1 MINLFSDFGA
11 SDLYLGQVKAAI
23 RRIDPQVT
31 IIDLLHDAPAL
42 DVEAASHLLA
52 ALLLY
57 HPAAVTLAVV
67 DPGVGG
73 TRRPLAIETASG
85 WLVGPDNGLL
95 SVVAARASGSR
106 IHEIIWRPA
115 HLSAT
120 FHGRDLFAPVAAMLA
135 NQTLPKNAL
144 REIGL
149 LEVNFGA
156 ADLAQVI
163 YIDHYGNALTGLRA
177 GNVRQI
183 SKVVCEATPLDSARS
198 FSDVPAGQ
206 AFWYENSLGLVE
218 IAVNRGNAAR
228 ALDLEIGTAVTL
240 LPEMR

>member
-1 MINLFSDFGA
+1 DPH
-11 SDLYLGQVKAAI
+11 AA
-23 RRIDPQVT
+23 
-31 IIDLLHDAPAL
+31 IIDLLHDAPAF

-52 ALLLY
+52 ALLT
-57 HPAAVTLAVV
+57 HQPAAVTLAVV

-73 TRRPLAIETASG
+73 IRRPLAIETTSG

-95 SVVAARASGSR
+95 SVIAAQGSGSR
-106 IHEIIWRPA
+106 IHEILWRPG

-120 FHGRDLFAPVAAMLA
+120 FHGRDLFAPVAARLA
-135 NQTLPKNAL
+135 NQSLPQNAL
-144 REIGL
+144 REIASL
-149 LEVNFGA
+149 DVNFGD

-177 GNVRQI
+177 CNVRQDR
-183 SKVVCEATPLDSARS
+183 KVVCQAVPLNFARC

-218 IAVNRGNAAR
+218 IAVNRGHASR
-228 ALDLEIGTAVTL
+228 ALNLEVGTAVTL

>member
-11 SDLYLGQVKAAI
+11 SDIYPGQVKAAI
-23 RRIDPQVT
+23 RRIDPHVA
-31 IIDLLHDAPAL
+31 IIDLLHDAPAF

-52 ALLLY
+52 ALLAH

-95 SVVAARASGSR
+95 SVIAARASQSR
-106 IHEIIWRPA
+106 IHEILWRPA

-135 NQTLPKNAL
+135 IQNLPQNAL
-144 REIGL
+144 RERAS
-149 LEVNFGA
+149 LEVNFGE

-177 GNVRQI
+177 CNLKTDK
-183 SKVVCEATPLDSARS
+183 KVVCQATQLNFARCY
-198 FSDVPAGQ
+198 SDVPAGQ

-228 ALDLEIGTAVTL
+228 ALGLEVGTAVTL